1 MDSGFTSL
9 AAAALLFL
17 LTHVGLSGS
26 RLRPALAGR
35 IGEGGFL
42 VLYSLV
48 ALGIIAWM
56 VLAYR
61 AAPMVTLWS
70 AGEGLRSLPFA
81 LMPIVF
87 VLLVSGLTTRNPTG
101 VGQEAAAT
109 APVRG
114 ILRITRHPVQW
125 AILLWATL
133 HVIANGDLAS
143 LIFFGAFAV
152 LAAAGGVLI
161 DAKKRARLGSNW
173 ETFAR
178 GTSNVPF
185 AAIAQGRNRVS
196 FYEVGPW
203 RVLGG
208 LLLFAILVAAH
219 PYLFGVSAM

>member
-1 MDSGFTSL
+1 MESGF
-9 AAAALLFL
+9 AALLAATLLFL
-17 LTHVGLSGS
+17 ATHIGLSSTG
-26 RLRPALAGR
+26 LRPALVKRVGA
-35 IGEGGFL
+35 GGFL
-42 VLYSLV
+42 ALYSLV
-48 ALGIIAWM
+48 ALGTIVWM
-56 VLAYR
+56 TIAYR
-61 AAPMVTLWS
+61 AAPMVALWH
-70 AGEGLRSLPFA
+70 AGEGVRGLPFA
-81 LMPIVF
+81 LMPIAF
-87 VLLVSGLTTRNPTG
+87 VLLLAGLTTRNPAS
-101 VGQEAAAT
+101 VGQDAAAA

-125 AILLWATL
+125 AILIWALL

-143 LIFFGAFAV
+143 LVFFGGFAI
-152 LAAAGGVLI
+152 LAAAGGALI
-161 DAKKRARLGSNW
+161 DAKKRVRLGSEW

-178 GTSNVPF
+178 ATSNVPF